1 MHAQSFKWC
10 LTLGDH
16 GPPDSSVHG
25 IFPSRKLE
33 WVAMPSSRRSSP
45 PRDRTQVSCIAGGFF
60 AAEPPGKPCLEIA
73 SYNDNV
79 QRSSPTDPNAMEP
92 VEFGFVI

>member
-1 MHAQSFKWC
+1 MLSHFSG
-10 LTLGDH
+10 LGDH

-25 IFPSRKLE
+25 IFPARKLE

-45 PRDRTQVSCIAGGFF
+45 PGDRTQVSCIAGGFF
-60 AAEPPGKPCLEIA
+60 AAEPPGKPWSEIA